1 MTHPNPSPRAIVIP
15 SGEDERLALRGPVVA
30 FKVMGDDTFGVWSL
44 LEYTLPPRTEGPPA
58 HWHRRATEA
67 YYVVEG
73 TLRFM
78 AGDQSMDIS
87 SGGFVL
93 ARPGLTHAFA
103 NVTDSTTRFLMF
115 VSPGGIE
122 RYYDGLARLLLLE
135 KSWPPRDM
143 GPYEALGLQH
153 DHHPPE

>member
-44 LEYTLPPRTEGPPA
+44 LEYTLPPRSEGPPA

-67 YYVVEG
+67 YYVVQG

-135 KSWPPRDM
+135 KTWPPRDM
-143 GPYEALGLQH
+143 GPYEELGLQH

>member
-44 LEYTLPPRTEGPPA
+44 LEYTLPPRSEGPPA

-135 KSWPPRDM
+135 KTWPPRDM
-143 GPYEALGLQH
+143 GPYEELGLQH